1 MKKFLVV
8 VLLVLVVLSIAQPL
22 FAQDAG
28 KKLMRGVGNILTG
41 WVEIPKNIYDESV
54 NSNVLVGL
62 TWGTLKGC
70 GWTVIRTVTGAYE
83 TVTFPFPIP
92 DGYKPIV
99 EPEYVFSKGAESA
112 KIEKAPAKQEP
123 AK

>member
-1 MKKFLVV
+1 MKKILIV
-8 VLLVLVVLSIAQPL
+8 VLAVLVVLSVAQPL
-22 FAQDAG
+22 YAQDAG
-28 KKLMRGVGNILTG
+28 KKLIRGVGNILTG

-99 EPEYVFSKGAESA
+99 EPEYVFSKQAE
-112 KIEKAPAKQEP
+112 KVEIKEKPAK
-123 AK
+123 